1 MRGTRLCC
9 GCREAETATPQ
20 LRNKKETRSLPL
32 PLSKERG
39 VKGLGYGV
47 YISCKQKA
55 YIPLFIQVNT
65 KLRSILF
72 GIYNNEAVRYRLR
85 QNDEK
90 QLKEFII
97 LHVAKEIKTL
107 KTT

>member
-1 MRGTRLCC
+1 M
-9 GCREAETATPQ
+9 
-20 LRNKKETRSLPL
+20 
-32 PLSKERG
+32 
-39 VKGLGYGV
+39 KGLGYGV

-72 GIYNNEAVRYRLR
+72 GIYNDEAVRYRLR
-85 QNDEK
+85 QDNER
-90 QLKEFII
+90 QLKEFIV
-97 LHVAKEIKTL
+97 LHVEKEIKTL

>member
-9 GCREAETATPQ
+9 GCRETETATPQ
-20 LRNKKETRSLPL
+20 LRNKKEARPLPL

-90 QLKEFII
+90 QLKEFIV
-97 LHVAKEIKTL
+97 LHVA
-107 KTT
+107 

>member
-1 MRGTRLCC
+1 MISAG
-9 GCREAETATPQ
+9 EVHY
-20 LRNKKETRSLPL
+20 
-32 PLSKERG
+32 LSSHHQAFGRDINLW
-39 VKGLGYGV
+39 KGMA
-47 YISCKQKA
+47 ICF
-55 YIPLFIQVNT
+55 FIQVNT

-85 QNDEK
+85 QNDER
-90 QLKEFII
+90 QLKEFIV

>member
-1 MRGTRLCC
+1 M
-9 GCREAETATPQ
+9 
-20 LRNKKETRSLPL
+20 
-32 PLSKERG
+32 
-39 VKGLGYGV
+39 KGLGYGV

-85 QNDEK
+85 QNDER
-90 QLKEFII
+90 QLKEFIV
-97 LHVAKEIKTL
+97 LHVAKKTKTL

>member
-85 QNDEK
+85 
-90 QLKEFII
+90 
-97 LHVAKEIKTL
+97 
-107 KTT
+107 

>member
-1 MRGTRLCC
+1 MAICF
-9 GCREAETATPQ
+9 
-20 LRNKKETRSLPL
+20 
-32 PLSKERG
+32 
-39 VKGLGYGV
+39 
-47 YISCKQKA
+47 
-55 YIPLFIQVNT
+55 FIQVNT

-85 QNDEK
+85 QNDER
-90 QLKEFII
+90 QLKEFIV

>member
-1 MRGTRLCC
+1 M
-9 GCREAETATPQ
+9 
-20 LRNKKETRSLPL
+20 
-32 PLSKERG
+32 
-39 VKGLGYGV
+39 KGLGYGV

-65 KLRSILF
+65 KLCSILF

-85 QNDEK
+85 QDNER
-90 QLKEFII
+90 QLKEFIV
-97 LHVAKEIKTL
+97 LHVEKEIKTL

>member
-1 MRGTRLCC
+1 M
-9 GCREAETATPQ
+9 
-20 LRNKKETRSLPL
+20 
-32 PLSKERG
+32 
-39 VKGLGYGV
+39 KGLGNGV

-65 KLRSILF
+65 KLCSILF
-72 GIYNNEAVRYRLR
+72 GIYNDEAVRYRMR
-85 QNDEK
+85 QDNER
-90 QLKEFII
+90 QLKEFIL

>member
-1 MRGTRLCC
+1 M
-9 GCREAETATPQ
+9 
-20 LRNKKETRSLPL
+20 
-32 PLSKERG
+32 
-39 VKGLGYGV
+39 KGLGYGV

-85 QNDEK
+85 QNDER
-90 QLKEFII
+90 QLKEFIV
-97 LHVAKEIKTL
+97 LHVVKEIKTL

>member
-1 MRGTRLCC
+1 M
-9 GCREAETATPQ
+9 
-20 LRNKKETRSLPL
+20 
-32 PLSKERG
+32 
-39 VKGLGYGV
+39 KGLGYGV

-90 QLKEFII
+90 QLKEFIV
-97 LHVAKEIKTL
+97 LHVAKEIKL
-107 KTT
+107 

>member
-1 MRGTRLCC
+1 MVVGKQKL
-9 GCREAETATPQ
+9 Q
-20 LRNKKETRSLPL
+20 
-32 PLSKERG
+32 PLSQEIRKKQGLSPCPSPRKGG

-90 QLKEFII
+90 QLKEFIV

>member
-1 MRGTRLCC
+1 M
-9 GCREAETATPQ
+9 
-20 LRNKKETRSLPL
+20 
-32 PLSKERG
+32 
-39 VKGLGYGV
+39 KGLGYGV

-85 QNDEK
+85 QNDER
-90 QLKEFII
+90 QLKEFIV
-97 LHVAKEIKTL
+97 LHVTKEIKTL

>member
-1 MRGTRLCC
+1 M
-9 GCREAETATPQ
+9 
-20 LRNKKETRSLPL
+20 
-32 PLSKERG
+32 
-39 VKGLGYGV
+39 KGLGYGV

-85 QNDEK
+85 QNNER
-90 QLKEFII
+90 QLKEFIV
-97 LHVAKEIKTL
+97 LHVVKEIKTL

>member
-20 LRNKKETRSLPL
+20 LMNKKEARPLPL

-39 VKGLGYGV
+39 VKGLGYEV

-85 QNDEK
+85 QNDER
-90 QLKEFII
+90 QLKEFIV
-97 LHVAKEIKTL
+97 LHVAKKTKTL

>member
-1 MRGTRLCC
+1 M
-9 GCREAETATPQ
+9 
-20 LRNKKETRSLPL
+20 
-32 PLSKERG
+32 
-39 VKGLGYGV
+39 KGLGYGV
-47 YISCKQKA
+47 YIRCKEKA

-85 QNDEK
+85 QDNER
-90 QLKEFII
+90 QLKEFIV
-97 LHVAKEIKTL
+97 LHVEKEIKTL

>member
-1 MRGTRLCC
+1 M
-9 GCREAETATPQ
+9 
-20 LRNKKETRSLPL
+20 NKKEARPLPL

-39 VKGLGYGV
+39 VKGLGYEV

-85 QNDEK
+85 QNDER
-90 QLKEFII
+90 QLKEFIV
-97 LHVAKEIKTL
+97 LHVEKEIKTL